1 MHNQTIR
8 ATTQF
13 DLRAAAHRYD
23 DVIERVI
30 GAASAQPPVHRKYSE
45 PSVVMTVA
53 SSGDPGS
60 RAQAIAAQNQ
70 A

>member
-1 MHNQTIR
+1 MHNQTFR

-45 PSVVMTVA
+45 PSVVMAAA